1 MNAMKPCSRCSQSFR
16 AHHGNQKLC
25 GECRKARPKFRRR
38 RQRTVGLRH
47 CGRCHREYLAT
58 AEHQRYCSD
67 YCRHR
72 VRARLT
78 TARYA
83 NPVHRGRRKSLE
95 PVVAS
100 GLVRCARGA
109 ACERAE
115 LVDGFYAG
123 GFILPGERWHL
134 GHPDGESTGGPEHVR
149 CNTGAPSRLRSGR

>member
-1 MNAMKPCSRCSQSFR
+1 MNGMKPCSRCSSLFR
-16 AHHGNQKLC
+16 AYHGNQTLC

-38 RQRTVGLRH
+38 RQRTFGLRN
-47 CGRCHREYLAT
+47 CNRCRREYLAT
-58 AEHQRYCSD
+58 AAHQRYCSD

-95 PVVAS
+95 AVVAS
-100 GLVRCARGA
+100 GRVRCARGA

-115 LVDGFYAG
+115 LVDGYYVG
-123 GFILPGERWHL
+123 GFIEPGERWDL
-134 GHPDGESTGGPEHVR
+134 GHADGESAGGPEHAA
-149 CNTGAPSRLRSGR
+149 CNRGAPSRLRTRR

>member
-1 MNAMKPCSRCSQSFR
+1 MNGMKPCSRCSRTFR
-16 AHHGNQKLC
+16 AYHGNQKLC
-25 GECRKARPKFRRR
+25 GECRQARPKFRRR
-38 RQRTVGLRH
+38 RQRTFGLRH
-47 CGRCHREYLAT
+47 CLRCSREYLAT
-58 AEHQRYCSD
+58 VEHQRFCSD

-72 VRARLT
+72 IRARLT

-115 LVDGFYAG
+115 LVDGYHVG
-123 GFILPGERWHL
+123 GLIEPGERWDL
-134 GHPDGESTGGPEHVR
+134 GHPDGESAGGPEHAS
-149 CNTGAPSRLRSGR
+149 CNRAAPSRLRRNR